1 MFDIGMIYEIQVTAI
16 IGEHRTVKP
25 ASLRPGQTDMPIVAV
40 NRFYCSVDGDGS
52 YLGEVINEIL
62 IVSDTRQAEYGSD
75 GLFRVVQP
83 ERTEP

>member
-1 MFDIGMIYEIQVTAI
+1 MFDIGTIYEIQVTAI

-52 YLGEVINEIL
+52 YPGEATNEIL
-62 IVSDTRQAEYGSD
+62 TVGDIRQAEYRAD
-75 GLFRVVQP
+75 GIFHVVQP
-83 ERTEP
+83 DYTAT

>member
-1 MFDIGMIYEIQVTAI
+1 MFDIGTIYEIQVTAI

-40 NRFYCSVDGDGS
+40 NRFYCGVAGDGS
-52 YLGEVINEIL
+52 YPGEVINEIL
-62 IVSDTRQAEYGSD
+62 TVGDIRQAEYRAD
-75 GLFRVVQP
+75 GIFHVVQH